1 VAVLCT
7 LALTAGADLATTGAA
22 LGADGNPSML
32 GEAERR
38 DQQQHRVDAAL
49 ALDPATATTEQLIGA
64 LTLLDQDR
72 QSELALGAEAER
84 AQHDAE
90 RRLDEH
96 LADLAEV
103 QPEVTEV
110 TNALKT
116 HAVRLYLDPEGADGS
131 IRLLKADTFDDAQQ
145 RRVFDDV
152 LSAGSTTELIDRLRA
167 VRPKRDE
174 FQAQAVAARDEA
186 AARKK
191 EHEDRFAKVLSAQ
204 TQQGKLQTE
213 WDRRTT
219 GSPKGSDDLGDTSA
233 IDRAI
238 AEQRAKLPPAA
249 PAPRSSNGKMI
260 WPAIGPITDRY
271 GYLSSRGRNHWGL
284 DVGIS
289 TGTPVV
295 AALGGKVVLAG
306 WDSGGYGNL
315 VAIDHAGGLQTR
327 YAHNSKILVSV
338 GQTVTQGQQISLS
351 GSTGNSTGPHLH
363 FEVYLNGAHV
373 NPANYLP

>member
-1 VAVLCT
+1 VLCA
-7 LALTAGADLATTGAA
+7 LALTAGADLATIRVAF
-22 LGADGNPSML
+22 GADGTPSLL
-32 GEAERR
+32 GEAERSE
-38 DQQQHRVDAAL
+38 QQQHQVDAAL
-49 ALDPATATTEQLIGA
+49 RLDPAAATTEQLIAA
-64 LTLLDQDR
+64 LTVLDQDR

-90 RRLDEH
+90 RRMAEH
-96 LADLAEV
+96 LAALARI
-103 QPEVTEV
+103 QPEVTAL

-116 HAVRLYLDPEGADGS
+116 QAVRLYLDPEDADSS

-145 RRVFDDV
+145 RRVFDDIV
-152 LSAGSTTELIDRLRA
+152 SGNSTDLIDRLRD
-167 VRPKRDE
+167 VRPRRDE

-191 EHEDRFAKVLSAQ
+191 EHEDRFTKVINAQ
-204 TQQGKLQTE
+204 AQQARLQTE

-219 GSPKGSDDLGDTSA
+219 GVPKGSDDLGDTSA

-249 PAPRSSNGKMI
+249 PAPRSSDGKMI
-260 WPAIGPITDRY
+260 WPATGPISDRY
-271 GYLSSRGRNHWGL
+271 GYLASRGRNHWGI
-284 DVGIS
+284 DVAIS

-306 WDSGGYGNL
+306 WDSGGYGYL

-327 YAHNSKILVSV
+327 YAHNSKVLVSV